1 MIFLWHVVL
10 LSRSNRPLH
19 RLPCPERRRTLR
31 ETFLRGMPSQVP
43 PSEGHPVPIRS
54 IRTRTVLTVAALMSL
69 AAAMPAVA
77 GVPTSR
83 ASIYTTT
90 TYQPEGIAGDRHGNL
105 YITSNDGKIG
115 KIAVDDPTRTTV
127 EVVTGGSWG
136 YCDLI
141 IRGHF
146 GYVNDGATIWK
157 ASLNEGTFAYVTAG
171 VEGPGQMAFDRDG
184 NLFIANSGD
193 GTITKAPPGG
203 GTAVSIGASGLTAPW
218 GLALVRRTLWVSD
231 GNFSSPGALLKV
243 PVTGGAAVPVFTP
256 QSAPQGSSDIAVDPA
271 GNVFMASE
279 NDDGGVIIE
288 APAGGQAA
296 FELPSTGVATDT
308 NYGLTWTRGKLFT
321 EDWMSFPFD
330 VLKVTYRA
338 QAAPPRRV
346 TVRGTSGG
354 ATVSWSRPTF
364 KGHSPIT
371 GYRVVAA
378 RGGESCRT
386 AGARSCTVR
395 HLMSGVRYR
404 FRVASINA
412 LGRGAYSKRSNRI
425 TAD

>member
-1 MIFLWHVVL
+1 M
-10 LSRSNRPLH
+10 
-19 RLPCPERRRTLR
+19 
-31 ETFLRGMPSQVP
+31 
-43 PSEGHPVPIRS
+43 PIRS
-54 IRTRTVLTVAALMSL
+54 IRTRAVLAVGALMSL
-69 AAAMPAVA
+69 TTAMPAVA
-77 GVPTSR
+77 GDPSSR
-83 ASIYTTT
+83 VSIYTTT

-141 IRGHF
+141 IRRRF
-146 GYVNDGATIWK
+146 AYVNDGATIWK
-157 ASLNEGTFAYVTAG
+157 ASLTEGTFAAYVTSG

-203 GTAVSIGASGLTAPW
+203 GAAVSIGATGLIAPW

-243 PVTGGAAVPVFTP
+243 PVAGGAAVPVFTP
-256 QSAPQGSSDIAVDPA
+256 ESAPQGSSDIAVDPA
-271 GNVFMASE
+271 GNVFIASE
-279 NDDGGVIIE
+279 NADGGVIIE
-288 APAGGQAA
+288 AHAGGQAA
-296 FELPSTGVATDT
+296 FELPSTGVETDT
-308 NYGLTWTRGKLFT
+308 NYGLTWTKGKLFT
-321 EDWMSFPFD
+321 EDWMSTPFN
-330 VLKVTYRA
+330 VLKITYRA
-338 QAAPPRRV
+338 QAAPPHRV
-346 TVRGTSGG
+346 TVRDTSGA
-354 ATVSWSRPTF
+354 ATVSWLRPTF
-364 KGHSPIT
+364 NGHSPIT

-378 RGGESCRT
+378 PGGESCRT
-386 AGARSCTVR
+386 AGARMCTVR
-395 HLMSGVRYR
+395 HLVSDVRYR

-425 TAD
+425 TAG